1 MPKYRLIYSKN
12 RGKAEVS
19 RMLFSQAGVEFE
31 DKRIQYRGPE
41 SQEWTELKPSM
52 LIFSDILPSLN
63 HFLFFQWVNKNTPS
77 LESTFDISTGIV

>member
-19 RMLFSQAGVEFE
+19 RMLFSLAGVEFE

-52 LIFSDILPSLN
+52 LLFYWYLAFIKSFSS
-63 HFLFFQWVNKNTPS
+63 FS
-77 LESTFDISTGIV
+77 MG